1 LQLAAAPQVL
11 LQNQKNVGVAQGE
24 FEKYFNLKVGGGE
37 SLHTSE
43 AKTAS
48 VGAVTYSMDNTTEQ
62 LLHAAR
68 GVGLTDLAEGRPKK
82 KNGDFHS
89 DKSAGGRNY
98 KRAVIGAIVAEQ
110 SKSDVPVTLAE
121 QFIKW
126 RAHWLQ
132 QKPTLMMKSEL
143 SGGAGSRIAS
153 IFQDRQVDFKAAK
166 KAYGEYKQ
174 QENEKYTVTA
184 IAKEL
189 PEERRER
196 RNEIRRCLSLFRQK
210 KGSIKYYCQFCFKA
224 LYLKHPKSDGTEGF
238 VPRPYTVEE
247 PHELHEY
254 CGRRA
259 LFGLGSGAGDH
270 GADEAE
276 NENENEGG

>member
-1 LQLAAAPQVL
+1 
-11 LQNQKNVGVAQGE
+11 
-24 FEKYFNLKVGGGE
+24 
-37 SLHTSE
+37 
-43 AKTAS
+43 
-48 VGAVTYSMDNTTEQ
+48 M
-62 LLHAAR
+62 
-68 GVGLTDLAEGRPKK
+68 
-82 KNGDFHS
+82 
-89 DKSAGGRNY
+89 
-98 KRAVIGAIVAEQ
+98 
-110 SKSDVPVTLAE
+110 
-121 QFIKW
+121 
-126 RAHWLQ
+126 
-132 QKPTLMMKSEL
+132 
-143 SGGAGSRIAS
+143 
-153 IFQDRQVDFKAAK
+153 
-166 KAYGEYKQ
+166 
-174 QENEKYTVTA
+174 TA
-184 IAKEL
+184 IAKKP

-259 LFGLGSGAGDH
+259 LFGLGPGAGDH